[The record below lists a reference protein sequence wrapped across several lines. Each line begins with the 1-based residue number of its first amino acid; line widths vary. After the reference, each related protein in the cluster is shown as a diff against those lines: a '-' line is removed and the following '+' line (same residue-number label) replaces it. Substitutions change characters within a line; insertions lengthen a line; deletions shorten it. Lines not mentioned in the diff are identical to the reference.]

1 MQIRDEIMII
11 EKYKSSLEAEWDN
24 FLSSNN
30 SSSTLFHEM
39 KFLSYHKDKFED
51 SSVIIRNNNKEIV
64 GVFPSA
70 FLNNNI
76 ISHPG
81 SSYGGFIFNPNLS
94 LNEIFEYIDGTIDFY
109 FNNYDF
115 KKIEVISPEKII
127 IQNHTDSID
136 FLLHK
141 KGFQLSDMQISTVIV
156 LKDFKDFK
164 NFRSRTKRYI
174 KSGKINDE
182 SYNYIQL
189 KTKSQKLMAYKLVEK
204 NLLSNYG
211 KEPAHSFS
219 ELIMLENLYPNKIL
233 FFGGFKNNEMKV
245 SQIIFKIN
253 KKTNH
258 IFYMAKSLERDPVI
272 DIGLINFVVNEF
284 ENDGSKLLNFGISS
298 RGNEIKWNIHN
309 YKEQFSKNLHS
320 RNVWTLIK

>member
-39 KFLSYHKDKFED
+39 KFLSYHGKKFED
-51 SSVIIRNNNKEIV
+51 SSVIIRNENKEIV

-81 SSYGGFIFNPNLS
+81 SSYGGFIFNQNLS
-94 LNEIFEYIDGTIDFY
+94 LHEIFENIDATINFYID
-109 FNNYDF
+109 NYDF
-115 KKIEVISPEKII
+115 NKIEIVLPEKII
-127 IQNHTDSID
+127 IQYYTDSLD

-156 LKDFKDFK
+156 LKDFKNFK
-164 NFRSRTKRYI
+164 NFRNRTKRYI

-182 SYNYIQL
+182 SYNYMRL
-189 KTKSQKLMAYKLVEK
+189 KTKSQKLLAYELVQE
-204 NLLSNYG
+204 NLSTNYG
-211 KEPAHSFS
+211 KQPAHSFS
-219 ELIMLENLYPNKIL
+219 ELIVLESLYPNKIL

-253 KKTNH
+253 KRTNH

-272 DIGLINFVVNEF
+272 DIGLLYFVVNEF

-309 YKEQFSKNLHS
+309 YKEQFSKNLHT
-320 RNVWTLIK
+320 RNIWTFIK